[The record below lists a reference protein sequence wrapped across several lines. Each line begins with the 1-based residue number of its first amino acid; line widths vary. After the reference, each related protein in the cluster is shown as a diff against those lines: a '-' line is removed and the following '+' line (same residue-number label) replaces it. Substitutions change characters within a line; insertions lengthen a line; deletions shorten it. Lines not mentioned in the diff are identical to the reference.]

1 MAQYHLLDDIY
12 VNNQLIE
19 KGQIVSDTGPGALL
33 PANYVPTAAFD
44 PIDADAIAK
53 FWAAGP
59 IIEYAAPTLI
69 RSRWTNV
76 GVAAPLVRWVPF
88 ANPNTQGLYILT
100 GAGRAFG
107 PKQGMW
113 NV

>member
-19 KGQIVSDTGPGALL
+19 KGTIVSDTPGGQL
-33 PANYVPTAAFD
+33 PANYVPSAAFD
-44 PIDADAIAK
+44 PIDVDAINK

-69 RSRWTNV
+69 RSRWTGV
-76 GVAAPLVRWVPF
+76 AVAAPLVRWVPF
-88 ANPNTQGLYILT
+88 ANPNTQGLFILT
-100 GAGRAFG
+100 GSGHALG
-107 PKQGMW
+107 PKQGSW